1 MKIELTPDVVPWVKA
16 EVASGRFLTAEDAV
30 RYAINQVKLMELRA
44 ALEAAEA
51 EGGEYTSDEVREYVY
66 EHLDRIKETPER

>member
-1 MKIELTPDVVPWVKA
+1 MKIELAPDVALWVKA

-30 RYAINQVKLMELRA
+30 RYAINQVKITELRT
-44 ALEAAEA
+44 ALDAAEA

-66 EHLDRIKETPER
+66 EHLDRVKQTPGR

>member
-1 MKIELTPDVVPWVKA
+1 MKIELTPDVAAWVKA

-30 RYAINQVKLMELRA
+30 RYAINQVKVMELRA

-51 EGGEYTSDEVREYVY
+51 EGGEYTSDEVRDYVY
-66 EHLDRIKETPER
+66 EHLDRMEPQGR

>member
-1 MKIELTPDVVPWVKA
+1 MKIELAPDVALWVKA

-30 RYAINQVKLMELRA
+30 RYAINQVKIMELRT
-44 ALEAAEA
+44 ALDAAEA

-66 EHLDRIKETPER
+66 EHLDRIAQTPGR